1 MDIASAQR
9 ALQVAQAALQ
19 QGRLK
24 DARSALTP
32 LRKALPRDKAVLYL
46 AARLARAEGDPRGAA
61 KLLEKAL
68 RTASRDAPLWAEY
81 ASTLDDAH
89 RFEEAEKAY
98 TKSLKLE
105 PGLVDAAIDLAILRH
120 RRLGRPNALDDLR
133 RLAAANPEHL
143 RAWRNLALLE
153 REEFA
158 TGPAIRA
165 SEHVL
170 ARAPNDAM
178 ALSVRAYAEFDSGRS
193 SLAHFNRALA
203 AVPRD
208 MGLAVK
214 YAAALHAERRSH
226 DADRVLGQVI
236 GAEPF
241 NIDALHARAQIRW
254 EAALE
259 GDPLASFADAVARP
273 GCPAAVWGEYARL
286 AERHRDPAAA
296 MEIARRARV
305 ALGDRREVELMT
317 ARAACEAD
325 DFSAHAD
332 IFDAIARHGDTGADL
347 LRARWL
353 ARMHRWDEL
362 SRLGQKLLRAG
373 HARDILPYL
382 SLAWRGSDPERWHW
396 LERDGALVGT
406 LDIGGRLRDLGALAE
421 YLRRVHSARQ
431 QPLEQSLRG
440 GTQTDG
446 MLFARMSPE
455 IDELR
460 NAIADAVAEYLA
472 QLPPHDPKHPWLS
485 LPREVRR
492 FTGSWSVRLQSSG
505 YHVAHIHNRG
515 DVSSAC
521 YIALPQTLGSGDS
534 LGEGPEDGW
543 LFVGE
548 APREFGLDW
557 EPVRLVR
564 PEEGMLALFPSWAWH
579 GTRPFSAGER
589 LTVAFDAELG

>member
-9 ALQVAQAALQ
+9 ALQVAQAAQ
-19 QGRLK
+19 QRGQLN

-214 YAAALHAERRSH
+214 YAAALHAALAMRSH
-226 DADRVLGQVI
+226 ADLDLVVGQLEGGLARLRQRAGAEGDADAAQPFAGTLHGGGSLVEARC
-236 GAEPF
+236 GAADVGGDLDLIE
-241 NIDALHARAQIRW
+241 RA
-254 EAALE
+254 
-259 GDPLASFADAVARP
+259 ADAAPDDQATAEEAQEVAE
-273 GCPAAVWGEYARL
+273 G
-286 AERHRDPAAA
+286 PAAA
-296 MEIARRARV
+296 GVVLVITAPRAR
-305 ALGDRREVELMT
+305 
-317 ARAACEAD
+317 
-325 DFSAHAD
+325 
-332 IFDAIARHGDTGADL
+332 
-347 LRARWL
+347 
-353 ARMHRWDEL
+353 
-362 SRLGQKLLRAG
+362 
-373 HARDILPYL
+373 
-382 SLAWRGSDPERWHW
+382 
-396 LERDGALVGT
+396 
-406 LDIGGRLRDLGALAE
+406 
-421 YLRRVHSARQ
+421 RRVHR
-431 QPLEQSLRG
+431 P
-440 GTQTDG
+440 
-446 MLFARMSPE
+446 
-455 IDELR
+455 
-460 NAIADAVAEYLA
+460 
-472 QLPPHDPKHPWLS
+472 
-485 LPREVRR
+485 
-492 FTGSWSVRLQSSG
+492 RLQ
-505 YHVAHIHNRG
+505 AHRHSRAGRDAPTAMPCRG
-515 DVSSAC
+515 PAYRKRC
-521 YIALPQTLGSGDS
+521 
-534 LGEGPEDGW
+534 
-543 LFVGE
+543 
-548 APREFGLDW
+548 R
-557 EPVRLVR
+557 
-564 PEEGMLALFPSWAWH
+564 
-579 GTRPFSAGER
+579 
-589 LTVAFDAELG
+589 